1 MWTLSVSQ
9 PRHQATAESTKAAIR
24 CVSPGS
30 ILLRKPVLRGPARCL
45 LPTQYHAEGQ
55 VSLEASSL
63 TLPSLD
69 SQKTH
74 QGNTPMYEKQRGLIT
89 NCQNVLKPYSC
100 LPRYKSR
107 DACENLPGR
116 ASHIATAQKSFVNL
130 LYPTNTKNLFSPQV
144 RLSA

>member
-1 MWTLSVSQ
+1 MDAKRLPAPPSGHGRVNKS
-9 PRHQATAESTKAAIR
+9 SDSM
-24 CVSPGS
+24 CFPGS

-130 LYPTNTKNLFSPQV
+130 LYPTSTKNQFSPQV